1 VTCHVIA
8 PLPRSSAAV
17 TSAEEAIVLDDAPMV
32 FDDRALLVEDEAAI
46 SSLPDGPERAGS
58 PPNDGLSEVDVI
70 EVGTEVLFDA

>member
-1 VTCHVIA
+1 MIA

-17 TSAEEAIVLDDAPMV
+17 PSAEEAIVLDDAPMV

-46 SSLPDGPERAGS
+46 SSLPDGPERAES